1 MKKILILILITALMI
16 LSCKEV
22 PTDVNTSPDNNNS
35 SNTGDNNNNNNNGE
49 NNDNISTV
57 TQEELD
63 KYGIDIDSATT
74 EKVKEALNMYYQ
86 DKGEYKLILKGT
98 STKTYNG
105 RKNGDTIAG
114 MVENTKIKNVIVSSE
129 NVKFINNKIPDC
141 LFGGEQNYNT
151 SIAKITIPNT
161 ITEIGKDAFD
171 CHILTNLNIP
181 KNLVTVISN
190 AVYGIQMKKLE
201 LPETLTYI
209 DDRGFYASQ
218 QLEEIY
224 IPDSVTYMGVSAFGS
239 CIKVKKI
246 HIPNN
251 LEILNDTVFENCP
264 LLKNITIPASVKE
277 IKKYAFHMA
286 QSLTTV
292 TFLSPT
298 PPIIARNAFNYCSN
312 LKTINVPK
320 GSKTLYEQLKG
331 NGIPGGAKVI
341 EY

>member
-16 LSCKEV
+16 LSCKNNS
-22 PTDVNTSPDNNNS
+22 TNADTSQDNNNENS
-35 SNTGDNNNNNNNGE
+35 GNNNNNG
-49 NNDNISTV
+49 NNGGSTV
-57 TQEELD
+57 TPEELE

-181 KNLVTVISN
+181 KNLVTVRSN

-264 LLKNITIPASVKE
+264 LLENITIPASVKE

-320 GSKTLYEQLKG
+320 ESKTLYEQLKG
-331 NGIPGGAKVI
+331 NGIPGAAKII

>member
-1 MKKILILILITALMI
+1 MKKILILILITALM
-16 LSCKEV
+16 LFSCKNNS
-22 PTDVNTSPDNNNS
+22 TDASTSPDNNNS
-35 SNTGDNNNNNNNGE
+35 SNTGNNNNGE
-49 NNDNISTV
+49 NNNNVSTV
-57 TQEELD
+57 TPEELE
-63 KYGIDIDSATT
+63 KYGIDIDTATT
-74 EKVKEALNMYYQ
+74 EKIKEALNQYYQ

-114 MVENTKIKNVIVSSE
+114 MVQNTKIKNVVVSSE
-129 NVKFINNKIPDC
+129 NVTFINNKIPDC

-151 SIAKITIPNT
+151 SIAKIIIPDT

-181 KNLVTVISN
+181 KNLVTVRSN
-190 AVYGIQMKKLE
+190 AIYGIQMKKLE

-218 QLEEIY
+218 EIEEIY

-239 CIKVKKI
+239 YIKVKKI

-251 LEILNDTVFENCP
+251 LEILNDTVFENSP
-264 LLKNITIPASVKE
+264 LLENITIPASVKE

-298 PPIIARNAFNYCSN
+298 PPIIAKNAFNYCSN

-331 NGIPGGAKVI
+331 NGIPGGAKII
-341 EY
+341 EN

>member
-1 MKKILILILITALMI
+1 
-16 LSCKEV
+16 
-22 PTDVNTSPDNNNS
+22 
-35 SNTGDNNNNNNNGE
+35 
-49 NNDNISTV
+49 
-57 TQEELD
+57 
-63 KYGIDIDSATT
+63 
-74 EKVKEALNMYYQ
+74 MYYQ

-181 KNLVTVISN
+181 KNLVTVRSN
-190 AVYGIQMKKLE
+190 AIYGIQMKKLE

-239 CIKVKKI
+239 CINVKKI

-264 LLKNITIPASVKE
+264 LLENITIPASVKE

-320 GSKTLYEQLKG
+320 ESKTLYEQLKG
-331 NGIPGGAKVI
+331 NGIPGAAKII